1 MKPLS
6 VRVND
11 ESKVKAIC
19 AVFLRSKSFLIFFR
33 NIFFRHSIVY
43 AMALRRWDFLP
54 SFRKICSDMPVNR
67 NALIRFRT
75 IDACLKNR
83 QRRWTLED
91 LIDACSETLY
101 EYEGIDKGVSRRT
114 VQMDIQLMRSDKLGY
129 NAPIVVLEKKF
140 YTYEDPEYSIT
151 NIPLTD
157 QDLGK
162 LTEVVE
168 ILRQFKGFS
177 HFQELS
183 GMVQRL
189 ENKID
194 AAKTNQEPVI
204 DFEKNDN
211 LKGLEHID
219 ALYHTILKKRAV
231 EICYQS
237 FKARSANTFVF
248 HPYCLKEYRN
258 RWFVLGVK
266 KRNTPILNLALDRIV
281 SIDGS
286 PVKYV
291 PATDFNIS
299 SFFHHVVGVSVN
311 PDGRTEKVLLHADHE
326 TAPYIVTKPIHHSQ
340 KVEEKLSTGVVFS
353 LQVQVNFELER
364 EILGF
369 GNRIKILAPEKL
381 KRRIR
386 DILGEALDQYQ
397 FELNR
402 GSLQNQINKVIYKG
416 SSVMRHV
423 FSKREVNAIG
433 SKLHTY
439 LKSRPAENAH
449 AIRNLLRELPEL
461 KPLLFNTNLTA
472 ILKEINPNLFL
483 TKAIFFDKTPESNWY
498 VTWHQD
504 IVIHVKEKIETEGFT
519 AWTKKSGD
527 HGVCPPEQGLKD
539 TITIRIHLDDADES
553 NGALKIVPGSH
564 QKKLSDND
572 IALIT
577 QNSIPHVCE
586 VKACS
591 IHLMKP
597 LVLHASSKATS
608 QKHRRVIHLEFNA
621 QELPNGLAW
630 AERVEIFS

>member
-1 MKPLS
+1 
-6 VRVND
+6 
-11 ESKVKAIC
+11 
-19 AVFLRSKSFLIFFR
+19 
-33 NIFFRHSIVY
+33 
-43 AMALRRWDFLP
+43 
-54 SFRKICSDMPVNR
+54 MPVNR

-75 IDACLKNR
+75 IDTCLKNR

-91 LIDACSETLY
+91 LMDACSETLY
-101 EYEGIDKGVSRRT
+101 EYEGIDKGVSKRT

-204 DFEKNDN
+204 DFEKNEN

-219 ALYHTILKKRAV
+219 ALYQAILKKRAV
-231 EICYQS
+231 ELCYQS

-281 SIDGS
+281 SIGECTA
-286 PVKYV
+286 KYA
-291 PATDFNIS
+291 PAAGFNLS
-299 SFFHHVVGVSVN
+299 SFFRDVVGVSVN
-311 PDGRTEKVLLHADHE
+311 ADGRTEKVLLHADHE
-326 TAPYIVTKPIHHSQ
+326 TAPYIATKPIHHSQ

-353 LQVQVNFELER
+353 LQVQLNFELER

-369 GNRIKILAPEKL
+369 GNRIKVLAPEKL

-386 DILGEALDQYQ
+386 DIIGEALDQYQ
-397 FELNR
+397 FEFNR
-402 GSLQNQINKVIYKG
+402 GSLQNQINKLIYKG
-416 SSVMRHV
+416 SSVLHHV
-423 FSKREVNAIG
+423 FSRREVIAIG
-433 SKLHTY
+433 SKVHSY
-439 LKSRPAENAH
+439 LRTRPAEDAY
-449 AIRNLLRELPEL
+449 AIRNLLQELPEL
-461 KPLLFNTNLTA
+461 TSLLFNTHLTN

-504 IVIHVKEKIETEGFT
+504 IIIHVKEKIETEGFT
-519 AWTKKSGD
+519 AWTKKKGE
-527 HGVCPPEQGLKD
+527 HGVCPPERILKD
-539 TITIRIHLDDADES
+539 TITVRIHLDDADET

-564 QKKLSDND
+564 QKKLSDEA

-597 LVLHASSKATS
+597 LVLHASAKATS

-621 QELPNGLAW
+621 QELPNGLEW
-630 AERVEIFS
+630 AERLEIPGAQV